1 MKAKIKNLLLA
12 IIVSV
17 VAIFIPSFL
26 LNKWVEG
33 IFFFICHWLIRYQ
46 FPKQYHHVVPSMGRL
61 ITSIVFF
68 FGVSFI
74 FPFGLSLLSAIP
86 ITYFISWVGFTKKQ
100 ADYYETKYLRLKEEL
115 ESKETFCVDDCT
127 EEQLRKRCKEL
138 NFTPENTEIAIDLF
152 VKKVKQ
158 SEMADKLFVN
168 EKTIQ
173 QFKWRMKKKLTK

>member
-46 FPKQYHHVVPSMGRL
+46 FPKQYHHIIPSMCRL

-74 FPFGLSLLSAIP
+74 LPFGLSLLSAIP

-100 ADYYETKYLRLKEEL
+100 SDYYETKYLRLKEEL
-115 ESKETFCVDDCT
+115 ESKETFCVNNCT

-138 NFTPENTEIAIDLF
+138 NFNEYRTNLAIEF
-152 VKKVKQ
+152 FIKRTKQ
-158 SEMADKLFVN
+158 SKIADMFCID
-168 EKTIQ
+168 EKSVQ
-173 QFKWRMKKKLTK
+173 QNKRRMKKILK

>member
-46 FPKQYHHVVPSMGRL
+46 FPKQYHHVVPSMCRL

-115 ESKETFCVDDCT
+115 ESKETFCVDDCN
-127 EEQLRKRCKEL
+127 EEQLRKRCKKL
-138 NFTPENTEIAIDLF
+138 NFNEYRTNLAVEFFI
-152 VKKVKQ
+152 KKTKQ
-158 SEMADKLFVN
+158 SKIADMFCID
-168 EKTIQ
+168 EKSVQ
-173 QFKWRMKKKLTK
+173 QNKRRMKKILK